1 MRNIFELFRD
11 NLPLAAYYHLF
22 INYILYY
29 IISLT
34 LKSKVCIGK
43 QAVDKFSLAILLI
56 IHIVRHTSFW
66 VSAQMTNLE
75 AKILSNTFD
84 AVQNYVIFIWLDKTI
99 TLKAVIKECKSES
112 KERQYANVLKVN
124 CKADKK

>member
-1 MRNIFELFRD
+1 M
-11 NLPLAAYYHLF
+11 
-22 INYILYY
+22 
-29 IISLT
+29 
-34 LKSKVCIGK
+34 KSKVCIGK
-43 QAVDKFSLAILLI
+43 QALDTFSLAILLI
-56 IHIVRHTSFW
+56 IHIEGHTSFW
-66 VSAQMTNLE
+66 FQAQMTNLE

-124 CKADKK
+124 Y